1 MTEEIRGRRSGGQ
14 VFDLFFERGK
24 NGSQCGF
31 LFVWLR
37 EGDHDQGDRSII
49 ALQIACLITPSRVCR

>member
-1 MTEEIRGRRSGGQ
+1 MKTLWLQRLKLFERIRRSGGQ

-24 NGSQCGF
+24 SGSQSGF

-37 EGDHDQGDRSII
+37 
-49 ALQIACLITPSRVCR
+49 